1 MLRMVQNKIKLKAC
15 FMIKTF
21 ALHKLQSKAFVLC
34 KSILLLILLSS
45 FDDIADDEL
54 RYKSFAENT
63 QVVFEKA
70 KRFDQQGNEDSAL
83 AYYGIINNRWKQN
96 NTNQNARYTAMSLLR
111 SGVINYERFDYSE
124 AMRCLMRSLYISEQ
138 HGYDDLL
145 TEVYKNI
152 GNIYSQFEDFGW
164 SLRYYKKSYE
174 LCIKTK
180 NYDLEQKVLYNMSVA
195 SILSGNVKQAEAYYQ
210 KMVKTKSNTQIKKFD
225 MAIVGGLLNEVR
237 GKLQN
242 ALEQYKKATDIAS
255 RQKLKATD
263 LGSAQSSISRV
274 LRKQRNLNGALRYLK
289 LNENLA
295 TKEKQNDMLAS
306 TYRDLSSLY
315 KEMGK
320 REPSLEY
327 MKLYLDTEDAIF
339 SKNSYNSIK
348 NAQFQYEQERNGEQI
363 DQFLREKAIRSRQ
376 LRLQL
381 IAIICSMV
389 FTSFLII
396 ATIII
401 WKQKRKLSESYA
413 DIYER
418 NLKLI
423 ENERQYRRRI
433 DESELKLKKIQ
444 EAIAKEY
451 APDNSKMSSFAG
463 HTTNNHE
470 LVVLRIRNVMEHG
483 AEYLST
489 DFSINKLAQL
499 VGSTPQAVSQI
510 INEDYGQNFRTF
522 LNELRIKEAMS
533 RLSNIKDYGNYT
545 IQAIAESVGY
555 KSQSNFISV
564 FTRISGIK
572 PSVFKKLAMEKNSK
586 GLIDA
591 KREDIG

>member
-1 MLRMVQNKIKLKAC
+1 MVQNKIKLKAC

-21 ALHKLQSKAFVLC
+21 ALYKLQSKAFVLC
-34 KSILLLILLSS
+34 KLILLLILLSS

-124 AMRCLMRSLYISEQ
+124 AMRCLMRSLYLSEQ

-210 KMVKTKSNTQIKKFD
+210 KMAKTKSNTQIKKFD

-237 GKLQN
+237 GNLQN
-242 ALEQYKKATDIAS
+242 ALEQYKKATGIAS

-263 LGSAQSSISRV
+263 LGSAQSNMSRV

-289 LNENLA
+289 LNENIA

-363 DQFLREKAIRSRQ
+363 DHFLREKAIRSRQ

-483 AEYLST
+483 TEYLST